1 MSSMFIVYEKVRC
14 TTKIAQRMREN
25 NREFIAV
32 RSVHCSLSST
42 ILFEDIL
49 WLIKDES
56 CKS

>member
-1 MSSMFIVYEKVRC
+1 MFIVYEKVRC